1 MYISLPSW
9 LRSSSAS
16 MVESALTLPLLV
28 LVTLAL
34 VNFALAGYAS
44 VTANNAVN
52 YASRMGSVEQVNPAG
67 TAYAAANQALRAGV
81 GDYTVTVEQANPQSG
96 GRVSVRV
103 NWSVPNFFAGM
114 MPLFGAQA
122 SPLQGEAVGVFRK
135 EGW

>member
-1 MYISLPSW
+1 MPGFLSD
-9 LRSSSAS
+9 RSAS

-52 YASRMGSVEQVNPAG
+52 YASRMGSVTQVNPAG
-67 TAYAAANQALRAGV
+67 AAYSAAHQTLRAGV
-81 GDYTVTVEQANPQSG
+81 GDYTVTVEQADPQSG
-96 GRVSVRV
+96 GRVVVRV
-103 NWSVPNFFAGM
+103 HWSVPNFFAGL

-122 SPLQGEAVGVFRK
+122 APLQGEALGVFRK